1 MRFQDI
7 PGLSKTKKTLSLAVQ
22 NQHIAH
28 AQLFVGPVGGAQL
41 AMAHAF
47 VTYLFCTNR
56 TDSDACGVC
65 PSCQKL
71 QRGVHPDLVYVFPT
85 VITKKIKEADSD
97 AYLPDWRKF
106 IQASYFRTLPE
117 WLGFMGAEGNRQ
129 GNIPVEETRKLVQ
142 KISLKPFEAPFKVVM
157 LWNPETLNAA
167 AGNALLKTLEEP
179 PSSTLFILVCAEPD
193 KLLTTIIS
201 RTQRVQVG
209 AVDVPDLADYLGRKE
224 EIDADKAHQIA
235 VNCEGNISEA
245 LEKSSSDNLSTTT
258 WFAEWMRAIYAKN
271 LSKLV
276 QLADQFDGLAK
287 ENQKSILTYS
297 LHIFRQCLYQ
307 ISDARGLIKSLEKEK
322 AFVDNFSKTLS
333 TEKIAAMSEKI
344 SEVHYH
350 LERNA
355 RAKMVH
361 LDLSLYL
368 LRVFHALKS

>member
-1 MRFQDI
+1 
-7 PGLSKTKKTLSLAVQ
+7 
-22 NQHIAH
+22 
-28 AQLFVGPVGGAQL
+28 
-41 AMAHAF
+41 
-47 VTYLFCTNR
+47 
-56 TDSDACGVC
+56 
-65 PSCQKL
+65 
-71 QRGVHPDLVYVFPT
+71 
-85 VITKKIKEADSD
+85 
-97 AYLPDWRKF
+97 
-106 IQASYFRTLPE
+106 
-117 WLGFMGAEGNRQ
+117 MGAEGNRQ

-157 LWNPETLNAA
+157 LWNPETLNAS

-201 RTQRVQVG
+201 RTQRVSIG
-209 AVDVPDLADYLGRKE
+209 AVDVEDLAEYLVQKA
-224 EIDADKAHQIA
+224 EIDSEKAHQIA

-245 LEKSSSDNLSTTT
+245 LEKSNSDNLSTTT
-258 WFAEWMRAIYAKN
+258 WFAEWMRAIYARN

-307 ISDARGLIKSLEKEK
+307 ISDASGLIKSLEKEK

-333 TEKIAAMSEKI
+333 TEKIAAMTEKI

-361 LDLSLYL
+361 LDLSLHL
-368 LRVFHALKS
+368 LRVFHAKNS